1 MAGHR
6 RGEYHRRVSRTGISV
21 QDDARWVF
29 NRLARDYARRPGY
42 PEPLVARLSAL
53 AGGPG
58 AWVADLGAGTGLL
71 SVPLAQ
77 AGLRVWAVEPARA
90 MLDAVASAIATPPAG
105 AAHPEGRRE
114 APAPGGLTPVHA
126 AGEAT
131 GLPAGAFDLVVL
143 ADALHWMDAEKAGR
157 EAARLLRPGGVAAVV
172 VPRLAAT
179 PFLDALAARLAA
191 ANPKARSAP
200 PPVALFLSHAG
211 AAPLPPEPFL
221 HEVLLAPDD
230 LDAVLRS
237 LSLVGPALGPAGVD
251 GLLAEAR
258 ALAAAHGGARWRREI
273 TLHAGRRREGAP

>member
-1 MAGHR
+1 
-6 RGEYHRRVSRTGISV
+6 VSRSGISV

-42 PEPLVARLSAL
+42 PEALVARLAAL

-58 AWVADLGAGTGLL
+58 SRVADLGAGTGLL
-71 SVPLAQ
+71 SVPLAE

-90 MLDAVASAIATPPAG
+90 MLDAIPTSTSTPPRSG
-105 AAHPEGRRE
+105 S
-114 APAPGGLTPVHA
+114 LTPVHA

-143 ADALHWMDAEKAGR
+143 ADALHWMDAERAGR
-157 EAARLLRPGGVAAVV
+157 EAARLLRPGGAAAVV
-172 VPRLAAT
+172 VPRLAST
-179 PFLDALAARLAA
+179 PFLDALSARLAA
-191 ANPKARSAP
+191 ANPKARPAL

-211 AAPLPPEPFL
+211 AAPLPPEPFV
-221 HEVLLAPDD
+221 HEALLAPDD

-237 LSLVGPALGPAGVD
+237 LSLVGPALGPAGVA

-258 ALAAAHGGARWRREI
+258 ALAAAHGGAWWRREI
-273 TLHAGRRREGAP
+273 ALHAGRRREGAA

>member
-1 MAGHR
+1 M
-6 RGEYHRRVSRTGISV
+6 SRTGISV

-42 PEPLVARLSAL
+42 PEALVARLAEL

-58 AWVADLGAGTGLL
+58 ARVADLGAGTGLL
-71 SVPLAQ
+71 SHPLAE

-90 MLDAVASAIATPPAG
+90 MLEVLGDGTDIPTASRTPISTPTAPHPG
-105 AAHPEGRRE
+105 A
-114 APAPGGLTPVHA
+114 LTPVHA

-143 ADALHWMDAEKAGR
+143 ADALHWMDAARAGR
-157 EAARLLRPGGVAAVV
+157 EAARLLRPGGAAAVV

-179 PFLDALAARLAA
+179 PFLDALSARLAA
-191 ANPKARSAP
+191 ANPKARPAL

-211 AAPLPPEPFL
+211 AAPLPTEPFV
-221 HEVLLAPDD
+221 HEALLPPED

-237 LSLVGPALGPAGVD
+237 LSLVGPALGPAGVE
-251 GLLAEAR
+251 GLLGEAR
-258 ALAAAHGGARWRREI
+258 ALAAEHGGAVWRREI
-273 TLHAGRRREGAP
+273 TLHAGRRPEAAP

>member
-1 MAGHR
+1 
-6 RGEYHRRVSRTGISV
+6 VSRTGISV

-42 PEPLVARLSAL
+42 PEPLVARLAAL

-58 AWVADLGAGTGLL
+58 ARVADLGAGTGLL
-71 SVPLAQ
+71 SVPLAE
-77 AGLRVWAVEPARA
+77 AGLRVWAVEPARE
-90 MLDAVASAIATPPAG
+90 MLRGIAAATG
-105 AAHPEGRRE
+105 A
-114 APAPGGLTPVHA
+114 LTPVHA

-131 GLPAGAFDLVVL
+131 GLPAGSFDLVVV

-157 EAARLLRPGGVAAVV
+157 EAARLLRPGGAAAVV

-179 PFLDALAARLAA
+179 PFLDALSARLAA
-191 ANPKARSAP
+191 ANPRARPAL

-211 AAPLPPEPFL
+211 AAPLPPEPFV
-221 HEVLLAPDD
+221 HEALLAPDD

-237 LSLVGPALGPAGVD
+237 LSLVGPALGPAGVA

-258 ALAAAHGGARWRREI
+258 ALAVAHGGAVWRREI
-273 TLHAGRRREGAP
+273 ALHAGRREGAP